1 MFMHHEGKDRFAKN
15 ELPVGTLR
23 NFQKIGRSFGLTIIV
38 VRMVQSQRQE
48 KIHGS
53 SVRTQS
59 RVFAATVVEK
69 SCEIL
74 GGLVTTFAKAT
85 SLIRVKLGHPTPR
98 KLNNQSED
106 TTSNQQ

>member
-1 MFMHHEGKDRFAKN
+1 MFMHHEGKDRFAN

-23 NFQKIGRSFGLTIIV
+23 NFQNFGRSFGLTIIV

-59 RVFAATVVEK
+59 RVFAVEK

-74 GGLVTTFAKAT
+74 CGLVTAF
-85 SLIRVKLGHPTPR
+85 R
-98 KLNNQSED
+98 QS
-106 TTSNQQ
+106 NIFN